1 MDGYL
6 FMLKVQLKFRVEH
19 IEDDESR
26 VSKWRARMKASQK
39 KVEEA
44 KELVAKAHQEVEASR
59 ATGDDV
65 SLASAEAQLASANE
79 AERQA
84 AMSVEVDAMF
94 LGLYE
99 RRAIANRR
107 HISQIEAEQEAH
119 PSRLYPRRG

>member
-84 AMSVEVDAMF
+84 ATSVEVA
-94 LGLYE
+94 
-99 RRAIANRR
+99 AIHLAFHEGRLTRNRQ
-107 HISQIEAEQEAH
+107 HISEIEAEQEAD